1 MRVAI
6 IILNWNGEALLRRF
20 LPAVVNNSPEA
31 TIHVIDNN
39 SSDGSMRYITENFSE
54 VNQILLNQNHGYA
67 RGYNEGLKE
76 IDADLV
82 CLLNNDIKVQSGW
95 MPPVIDHFIKNE
107 NTVIAQ
113 PHLMDLNNPNKF
125 EYAGAAGGYIDRLGY
140 PYCRGRIFKEL
151 EEDDGQFDTD
161 KKIFWASGACFFIR
175 LQEFRSLGGFDI
187 NFFAHQEEIDL
198 CWRAFNE
205 GFETMSIST
214 SKVYHLGGGTLRPSY
229 QKSFLNFRNS
239 LFLLYKNL
247 PEKVFF
253 RIFERMIWDGV
264 AVFYFLIKLEFRSAV
279 AVLHA
284 HFSFYFHL
292 FTKKIIRKKNVKK
305 NKYFK
310 LKSLPIQHF
319 LHNKSKYFQL

>member
-6 IILNWNGEALLRRF
+6 VILNWNGEALLRRF

-39 SSDGSMRYITENFSE
+39 SSDGSMRYIADNFSE

-67 RGYNEGLKE
+67 GGYNEGLKE

-95 MPPVIDHFIKNE
+95 LPPVIDHFIKNK

-140 PYCRGRIFKEL
+140 PYCRGRIFNEL

-161 KKIFWASGACFFIR
+161 EKIFWASGACFFIR
-175 LQEFRSLGGFDI
+175 LQEFRSLGGFDDKL
-187 NFFAHQEEIDL
+187 F
-198 CWRAFNE
+198 C
-205 GFETMSIST
+205 T
-214 SKVYHLGGGTLRPSY
+214 SR
-229 QKSFLNFRNS
+229 RNR
-239 LFLLYKNL
+239 L
-247 PEKVFF
+247 
-253 RIFERMIWDGV
+253 
-264 AVFYFLIKLEFRSAV
+264 
-279 AVLHA
+279 VLA
-284 HFSFYFHL
+284 C
-292 FTKKIIRKKNVKK
+292 V
-305 NKYFK
+305 
-310 LKSLPIQHF
+310 Q
-319 LHNKSKYFQL
+319 

>member
-6 IILNWNGEALLRRF
+6 VILNWNGEVLLRRF

-39 SSDGSMRYITENFSE
+39 SSDDSMRYITENFSE

-67 RGYNEGLKE
+67 GGYNEGLKE

-82 CLLNNDIKVQSGW
+82 CLLNNDVKVQSGW
-95 MPPVIDHFIKNE
+95 IPPVIDHFIKNE

-113 PHLMDLNNPNKF
+113 PHLMDLKNLNKF

-140 PYCRGRIFKEL
+140 TYCRGRIFNEL

-161 KKIFWASGACFFIR
+161 EKIFWASGACFFIR

-205 GFETMSIST
+205 GFESMSIST
-214 SKVYHLGGGTLRPSY
+214 SKVYHLGGGTLRSSY
-229 QKSFLNFRNS
+229 RKSFLNFRNS

-264 AVFYFLIKLEFRSAV
+264 AVFYFLIQLEFRSAI

-292 FTKKIIRKKNVKK
+292 VKKKIIRKKSVKK

-310 LKSLPIQHF
+310 LKSLPIQYF
-319 LHNKSKYFQL
+319 IKNKSKFLQL

>member
-6 IILNWNGEALLRRF
+6 VILNWNGEVLLRRF

-39 SSDGSMRYITENFSE
+39 SSDDSMRYITENFSE

-67 RGYNEGLKE
+67 GGYNEGLKE

-82 CLLNNDIKVQSGW
+82 CLLNNDVKVQSGW
-95 MPPVIDHFIKNE
+95 IPPVIDHFIKNE

-113 PHLMDLNNPNKF
+113 PHLMDLKNLNKF

-140 PYCRGRIFKEL
+140 TYCRGRIFNEL

-161 KKIFWASGACFFIR
+161 EKIFWASGACFFIR

-205 GFETMSIST
+205 GFESMSIST
-214 SKVYHLGGGTLRPSY
+214 SKVYHLGGGTLRSSY
-229 QKSFLNFRNS
+229 RKSFLNFRNS

-253 RIFERMIWDGV
+253 RIFERMIWDGL
-264 AVFYFLIKLEFRSAV
+264 AIFYFLIKLEFISAV

-284 HFSFYFHL
+284 HFSFYFYL
-292 FTKKIIRKKNVKK
+292 FKKKIIRKKSVKN

-310 LKSLPIQHF
+310 LKSLPILYF
-319 LHNKSKYFQL
+319 MKNKSKFLQL

>member
-1 MRVAI
+1 M
-6 IILNWNGEALLRRF
+6 
-20 LPAVVNNSPEA
+20 
-31 TIHVIDNN
+31 
-39 SSDGSMRYITENFSE
+39 
-54 VNQILLNQNHGYA
+54 
-67 RGYNEGLKE
+67 KE

-175 LQEFRSLGGFDI
+175 LQEFRSLGGFDA

-264 AVFYFLIKLEFRSAV
+264 AVFYFLIKLEFR
-279 AVLHA
+279 
-284 HFSFYFHL
+284 L
-292 FTKKIIRKKNVKK
+292 F
-305 NKYFK
+305 
-310 LKSLPIQHF
+310 
-319 LHNKSKYFQL
+319 